1 MLLITFLQ
9 KTCFLWKKLDGFS
22 RLLIDIMEAEIPPPH
37 AMDTAELAAELA
49 SEAPGV
55 YIKEGKSTKKMA
67 PTQKDMLSK
76 QYQHLLFG

>member
-1 MLLITFLQ
+1 M
-9 KTCFLWKKLDGFS
+9 GFS

-55 YIKEGKSTKKMA
+55 YIKEGKSTKKNGTH
-67 PTQKDMLSK
+67 PKR
-76 QYQHLLFG
+76 HVI